1 VPSHCY
7 ARASRAEGGPIAAA
21 IRWGYGRPNILQPLT
36 MSGRHRVGRWLGSG
50 TAARSRT
57 TTLATKSG
65 WRVNGFRDDDGVTHR
80 VQRIG
85 PADEHDKHGRLADE
99 ALIANL
105 EKLLV
110 LAGQ

>member
-1 VPSHCY
+1 
-7 ARASRAEGGPIAAA
+7 
-21 IRWGYGRPNILQPLT
+21 
-36 MSGRHRVGRWLGSG
+36 
-50 TAARSRT
+50 
-57 TTLATKSG
+57 LATKSG

>member
-1 VPSHCY
+1 MAGQWHRGQIAHHYLGDEVWL
-7 ARASRAEGGPIAAA
+7 AR
-21 IRWGYGRPNILQPLT
+21 Y
-36 MSGRHRVGRWLGSG
+36 
-50 TAARSRT
+50 
-57 TTLATKSG
+57 
-65 WRVNGFRDDDGVTHR
+65 GFRDDDGVTHR